1 MQKTRE
7 AITNAREKYN
17 IDSSAGV
24 GRECMTSEWPW
35 KLLWATVEKE
45 LKCREMTAL
54 EKKVSVVSGFETRNK
69 HLQ

>member
-17 IDSSAGV
+17 IDLSAGV
-24 GRECMTSEWPW
+24 GREYMISEWPW
-35 KLLWATVEKE
+35 KFIWATAEKE
-45 LKCREMTAL
+45 FKCLEMVAL
-54 EKKVSVVSGFETRNK
+54 ENKVSVVSGFETRNK